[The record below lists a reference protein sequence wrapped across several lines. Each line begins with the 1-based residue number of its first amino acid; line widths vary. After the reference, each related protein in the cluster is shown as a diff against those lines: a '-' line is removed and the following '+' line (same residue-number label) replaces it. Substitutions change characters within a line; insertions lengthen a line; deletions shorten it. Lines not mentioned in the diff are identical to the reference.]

1 MLYVTRPLVLGGSI
15 LKALTAPTSTQDVL
29 GDHHGTQT
37 SEQPTFGVGF
47 DLTASYGSVAVSFS
61 NGTIITIAK
70 IAGGDG
76 YNEVF
81 QRLSRDSSQHP
92 SPPYDNI
99 SDCWDDMPRQYL
111 HDARKAIGL
120 PASSDVGY
128 LAGMLSELRAR
139 VEEQVGSI
147 ISAGVTTPHLVALYG
162 EDLRDAFEYLGLEN
176 VVFPVGYPG
185 HHMLY
190 QTSAAYAGYGFGLCP
205 SYTDPVACKG
215 EEWDMLPITVMAV
228 SYTRTVLTVSLSI
241 VASAYSLWEPSY
253 RYLIDSE
260 LGYDMRDLLDE
271 EGYWRDVKMRLEQ
284 IMIENP
290 GYDRPAKV
298 LLMGD
303 CVEDKNFQIQL
314 FEALGDQM
322 EIIPEIFS
330 SQAEVVAARGVAELT
345 KRESFRLSE
354 AQGHGS

>member
-1 MLYVTRPLVLGGSI
+1 MLLSIWDLRTSFFRSDTRDTICCTKRAPRMQVTALVY
-15 LKALTAPTSTQDVL
+15 ALATQIRWL
-29 GDHHGTQT
+29 
-37 SEQPTFGVGF
+37 
-47 DLTASYGSVAVSFS
+47 
-61 NGTIITIAK
+61 
-70 IAGGDG
+70 
-76 YNEVF
+76 
-81 QRLSRDSSQHP
+81 
-92 SPPYDNI
+92 
-99 SDCWDDMPRQYL
+99 
-111 HDARKAIGL
+111 
-120 PASSDVGY
+120 
-128 LAGMLSELRAR
+128 AR
-139 VEEQVGSI
+139 VRSG
-147 ISAGVTTPHLVALYG
+147 
-162 EDLRDAFEYLGLEN
+162 
-176 VVFPVGYPG
+176 
-185 HHMLY
+185 
-190 QTSAAYAGYGFGLCP
+190 
-205 SYTDPVACKG
+205 
-215 EEWDMLPITVMAV
+215 MLPITVMAV

-303 CVEDKNFQIQL
+303 CVKDKNFQIQL